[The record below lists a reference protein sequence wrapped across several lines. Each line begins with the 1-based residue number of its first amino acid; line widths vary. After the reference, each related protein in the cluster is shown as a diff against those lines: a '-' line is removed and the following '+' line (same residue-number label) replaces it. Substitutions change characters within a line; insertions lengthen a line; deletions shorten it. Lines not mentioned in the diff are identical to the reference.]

1 MSCEHHESVPSETQC
16 PTACGPGEC
25 QRTGI
30 VRALLVAGAA
40 LAVLGVLVWQG
51 VTAGGNPD
59 PTTEGISPT
68 AAVMN
73 TGILVFREGLEAVL
87 VLAALTAS
95 LMRTRTGYAKPV
107 AIGAGLSVL
116 ASVATWFI
124 VVAII
129 SSINAPALHV
139 QAATGLLAIVVLLVI
154 MNWFFHKL
162 YWAGWICMHE
172 RRKQAIMHAP
182 ARSERAVFWG
192 LVLLGVTAVYR
203 EGFEIVLF
211 LQSLRL
217 RAGGSP
223 VLLGTAIGLGLTGI
237 VAVLTFVAQK
247 KLPYRKMLVA
257 TGVMLGAVLLV
268 MVGESAQELQQA
280 GWIGTTPVA
289 LPLPAWAGTW
299 FATFPNVQGLGAQ
312 AVALVLVVG
321 SYFLAKRKRRG
332 GGLDGRGRTNRTV
345 PMIVSASVTRAV

>member
-1 MSCEHHESVPSETQC
+1 MSCELRKAVPSETHC

-30 VRALLVAGAA
+30 VRTLLVTGAG

-51 VTAGGNPD
+51 VTSGGNPD
-59 PTTEGISPT
+59 PTIEGISPT

-95 LMRTRTGYAKPV
+95 LVRTRTGYAKPV
-107 AIGAGLSVL
+107 ALGAGLSVL

-124 VVAII
+124 VAAII
-129 SSINAPALHV
+129 DSINAPALHV

-172 RRKQAIMHAP
+172 RRKQALMHAP
-182 ARSERAVFWG
+182 AKSERAIFWG

-217 RAGGSP
+217 RAGESP

-237 VAVLTFVAQK
+237 VAILTFVAQW
-247 KLPYRKMLVA
+247 L
-257 TGVMLGAVLLV
+257 
-268 MVGESAQELQQA
+268 
-280 GWIGTTPVA
+280 GTTPVA
-289 LPLPAWAGTW
+289 LPLPAWVGAW
-299 FATFPNVQGLGAQ
+299 FATFPNVEGLAAQGI
-312 AVALVLVVG
+312 ALVLVVG
-321 SYFLAKRKRRG
+321 SYFLAKRKRG
-332 GGLDGRGRTNRTV
+332 DGRRGDGERTTPISISATV
-345 PMIVSASVTRAV
+345 PQGA